1 MQIVTFPSF
10 AALRPGPWRAVRV
23 AAALIVCFGASAVSA
38 AAQDSVVIL
47 RGATGKDAPHLTVKS
62 GRPVGELPAF
72 LTPDQCQR
80 LLSYRDND
88 LARVH
93 RTALG
98 RAEVDADAAVDMQR
112 LRDELQRNVS
122 ISDWI
127 ALRDANV
134 YVIQQTVASVRAAFR
149 VAEFLATPTGEP
161 KTLGDIVTDIA
172 KGARDAAGKA
182 IAEGTVDEYRRRMNA
197 AAADLNAALT
207 RALSQAANLEKLNTL
222 KAGQQAMHE
231 LLATTVPDLDASINA
246 YRAAARDAASTV
258 RQANDE
264 LSAIDATL
272 RTACQ

>member
-1 MQIVTFPSF
+1 MQIVTFPSL
-10 AALRPGPWRAVRV
+10 AALRPPPWRV
-23 AAALIVCFGASAVSA
+23 AAVLIVCFGASAVRV

-47 RGATGKDAPHLTVKS
+47 RGATGRDAPRLTVKS

-93 RTALG
+93 RAALG
-98 RAEVDADAAVDMQR
+98 RAEVDADAAVDMQH

-134 YVIQQTVASVRAAFR
+134 YVIQQIVASVRAAFR
-149 VAEFLATPTGEP
+149 VAEFLATPTREP
-161 KTLGDIVTDIA
+161 KTLGDIVSDIA